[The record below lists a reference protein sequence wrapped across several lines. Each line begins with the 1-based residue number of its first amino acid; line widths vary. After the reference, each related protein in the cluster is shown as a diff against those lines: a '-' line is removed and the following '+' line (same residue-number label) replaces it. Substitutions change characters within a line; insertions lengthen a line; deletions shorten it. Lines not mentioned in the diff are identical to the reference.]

1 MRILIATD
9 SFPPRCGGSGWSTY
23 ELARELRAR
32 GHELVVLK
40 VTAGASPGSPEGLRY
55 DGFDIAGHH
64 EYAPSLPGVRN
75 YFKNERLFPRVARR
89 IEQLIATHRI
99 DIVHGQHVLSAPPAV
114 MAARRTRIPSVVT
127 VRDYWPVCYRS
138 DLLHTP
144 RGLAL
149 CPRCSQAA
157 GLHHG
162 RPNIGLTG
170 FATWLAQRY
179 VLANMA
185 TKEQALLDADA
196 VTAVS
201 GVIARD
207 LVQRAPELTRARIEV
222 IPNAVNVRALV
233 ERPKGAPPMDGPYAL
248 YVGKL
253 AVNKGTDH
261 LVPALTAAGLDW
273 PLVIAGDGPDRGP
286 IEAAARAANLDVR
299 FLGWLDPEEVA
310 SWIAHAAMLVFPSR
324 GPESLSRVLIE
335 ASALGVPIAAMHTGG
350 TADIVQDEVTG
361 LLSKDAHELAGD
373 IRRLREDPDLRARL
387 GQAATRHAMNTFD
400 AAAVVTRI
408 EALYRRLLEARA

>member
-1 MRILIATD
+1 MRILISTD

-32 GHELVVLK
+32 GHGVFVLK
-40 VTAGASPGSPEGLRY
+40 VTTGASGSPEGVPY
-55 DGFDIAGHH
+55 EGFEVVGHH
-64 EYAPSLPGVRN
+64 EYAPNLPGVRN
-75 YFKNERLFPRVARR
+75 YFKNERLYPRVGRR
-89 IEQLIATHRI
+89 IEQVIATHGI

-114 MAARRTRIPSVVT
+114 MAAKRARIPSVVT

-138 DLLHTP
+138 DLLHTQQ
-144 RGLAL
+144 GVAL
-149 CPRCSQAA
+149 CPGCSRAA

-162 RPNIGLTG
+162 RPNVGFTG
-170 FATWLAQRY
+170 FAKWLAQRY

-185 TKEQALLDADA
+185 TKQQALLDADA
-196 VTAVS
+196 VIAVS
-201 GVIARD
+201 GVIAQD
-207 LVQRAPELTRARIEV
+207 LVQRAPELARARIEV
-222 IPNAVNVRALV
+222 IPNPVNVRALV

-261 LVPALTAAGLDW
+261 LVPAITAAGLDW
-273 PLVIAGDGPDRGP
+273 PLVVAGDGPDRAA
-286 IEAAARAANLDVR
+286 IEAAARAANRDVR
-299 FLGWLDPEEVA
+299 FVGWLEAEAVA
-310 SWIAHAAMLVFPSR
+310 GWIAHAAMLIFPSR

-350 TADIVQDEVTG
+350 TADIVQDEATG
-361 LLSKDAHELAGD
+361 LLSKNPQELAGD

-387 GQAATRHAMNTFD
+387 GQAATRRALSTFD
-400 AAAVVTRI
+400 AAAVVTRV
-408 EALYRRLLEARA
+408 EAVYRRLLEVRA